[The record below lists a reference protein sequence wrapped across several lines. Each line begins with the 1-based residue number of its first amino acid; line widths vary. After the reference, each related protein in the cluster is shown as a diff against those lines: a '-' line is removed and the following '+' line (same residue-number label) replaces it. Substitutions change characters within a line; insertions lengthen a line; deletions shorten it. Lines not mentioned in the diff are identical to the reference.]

1 MIAPTESHLKLSLD
15 DALKTEEE
23 KHYTSMIPY
32 SNAVGSLMFVIV
44 CTRPDLAYSVSMV
57 HWYMSDLGKVQWQVI
72 KKLLRYLRGTSR
84 LILFYE
90 NGSAKYGVVKGFV
103 NSNFDGDVDKR
114 KSLIVCVFTA
124 RGSTIS
130 WKANLWSIVVLFST
144 KAEYIAEIEVV
155 KKVLWLQGI
164 IKKLRINQKDVVIH
178 CNNQSALNLM
188 KNHIYH
194 ERTKQINAWMN
205 FIQEIIA
212 QGSIIMKKIWIKGN
226 TTNMLTKVFLSE
238 KFRLCQS
245 LIGAVLEE
253 RKLVDRTWRFMTQ
266 VWSSLVKL
274 K

>member
-1 MIAPTESHLKLSLD
+1 MI
-15 DALKTEEE
+15 
-23 KHYTSMIPY
+23 
-32 SNAVGSLMFVIV
+32 N
-44 CTRPDLAYSVSMV
+44 
-57 HWYMSDLGKVQWQVI
+57 
-72 KKLLRYLRGTSR
+72 
-84 LILFYE
+84 
-90 NGSAKYGVVKGFV
+90 
-103 NSNFDGDVDKR
+103 
-114 KSLIVCVFTA
+114 
-124 RGSTIS
+124 RGSFFYKGRIHS
-130 WKANLWSIVVLFST
+130 WNWSCEESLVTS
-144 KAEYIAEIEVV
+144 
-155 KKVLWLQGI
+155 GNN
-164 IKKLRINQKDVVIH
+164 KKLRINQKDVVIH